1 MAMIDLNAIQ
11 TRISFL
17 SKCLADKAA
26 EKWKAQQL
34 VRENKLLLAL
44 YQIYKYL
51 IFFPILVSS
60 TVVMGTAATLLA
72 ILVDKKIASVCGII
86 WARLNS
92 YITPMLVTVIG
103 QEKIEKNKSYVIVA
117 NHQSQYD
124 IFVIYGWM
132 PVDFRWVMKIQL
144 KSIPFLGY
152 ACYKIGHIY
161 IDRSNP
167 EAAKASINAARDRI
181 KDGTSIMFF
190 PEGTRSVDG
199 RLLEFKKGAFK
210 FALDMRLPILP
221 VSIVNTRNV
230 LPAKSLTLFPG
241 KAKLVIHDPIDIS
254 GHSEETIGEI
264 MNMARRRIQMG
275 LDQHS

>member
-1 MAMIDLNAIQ
+1 MAMIDFNEIQ
-11 TRISFL
+11 MRISFL

-34 VRENKLLLAL
+34 AREDKLLLEL

-51 IFFPILVSS
+51 VIFPLVAVS
-60 TVVMGTAATLLA
+60 TTVMGTAATLLA

-86 WARLNS
+86 WARFNS

-103 QEKIEKNKSYVIVA
+103 KEKIQTNKSYVIVA

-144 KSIPFLGY
+144 RDVPFLGY

-181 KDGTSIMFF
+181 KGGTSIMFF

-199 RLLEFKKGAFK
+199 RLLDFKRGAFK
-210 FALDMRLPILP
+210 FALDMNLP
-221 VSIVNTRNV
+221 VLPVTIVNTRNV
-230 LPAKSLTLFPG
+230 LPAKSLKLFPG
-241 KAKLVIHDPIDIS
+241 RAKLVIHDPIDIS
-254 GHSEETIGEI
+254 SHSEEMVGEI
-264 MNMARRRIQMG
+264 MNTARKRIQQG

>member
-1 MAMIDLNAIQ
+1 MAMIDLNEIQ

-17 SKCLADKAA
+17 SKSLADKAA

-34 VRENKLLLAL
+34 AREDKLLLEL

-51 IFFPILVSS
+51 VFFPLVAVS
-60 TVVMGTAATLLA
+60 TTVMGTAATLLA

-86 WARLNS
+86 WARFNS

-103 QEKIEKNKSYVIVA
+103 KEKIQTNKSYVIVA

-144 KSIPFLGY
+144 RDVPFLGY

-181 KDGTSIMFF
+181 KGGTCIMFF

-199 RLLEFKKGAFK
+199 RLLDFKKGAFK
-210 FALDMRLPILP
+210 FALDMNLP
-221 VSIVNTRNV
+221 VLPVTIVNTRNV
-230 LPAKSLTLFPG
+230 LPAKSLKLFPG
-241 KAKLVIHDPIDIS
+241 SAKLIIHDPIDIS
-254 GHSEETIGEI
+254 QHSEETIGEI
-264 MNMARRRIQMG
+264 MNTARKRIQQG